1 MSTTKAGTGRI
12 AAAAARSG
20 ERPEDLPA
28 YKCGRYGHMSKR
40 NRKLCRQNVVQG
52 TQHCPHHAGKPLE
65 QHKAEGQIRIV
76 AAEMAAD
83 PASKWTL
90 DGHDGSDLD
99 PKVVILQMIA
109 FWRWK
114 ANQYGAL
121 LQKEYDAAEALGI
134 KVKGEEIVSL
144 NDPEW
149 ESDGDDVLP
158 EHPAL
163 QRARHA
169 VEQTF
174 KRGGTAAF
182 IGHEYDVDR
191 NSRVFAVKEG
201 IRALVTLEERAHT
214 MLAKCCSLAV
224 QAKVAESR
232 IQLAEQ
238 VGVMIQAVILGVLRD
253 LSIAADDRVMQ
264 IIAVNIDQVAGT
276 PALAA

>member
-1 MSTTKAGTGRI
+1 MSTTKPGRI
-12 AAAAARSG
+12 GAAAARTS

-40 NRKLCRQNVVQG
+40 NRKLCRQNVVAG
-52 TQHCPHHAGKPLE
+52 TEHCPHHAGKPLE
-65 QHKAEGQIRIV
+65 QHKAEGQIRLV
-76 AAEMAAD
+76 AAELAAD
-83 PASKWTL
+83 PTSKWTL

-114 ANQYGAL
+114 TSQYGAL
-121 LQKEYDAAEALGI
+121 LQKEYEAAEALGI
-134 KVKGEEIVSL
+134 KVNGEQIISL

-149 ESDGDDVLP
+149 ESDGGDDVLP

-174 KRGGTAAF
+174 TRGGTAAF

-214 MLAKCCSLAV
+214 MLAKCCHLAV